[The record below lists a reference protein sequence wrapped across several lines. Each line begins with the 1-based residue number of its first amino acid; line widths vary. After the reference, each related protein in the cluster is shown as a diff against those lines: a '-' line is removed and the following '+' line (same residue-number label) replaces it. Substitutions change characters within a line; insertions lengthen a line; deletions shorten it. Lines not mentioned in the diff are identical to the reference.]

1 MKILTFLVLS
11 MSFLFASVDINHASA
26 KELTSLKGVGNKKAA
41 AIIEYR
47 QAHCFKS
54 LHEILNVKGLGKKF
68 LEKNKA
74 QMSVG
79 KCK

>member
-26 KELTSLKGVGNKKAA
+26 QELTSLKGVGNKKAV

-47 QAHCFKS
+47 QVHCFKS
-54 LHEILNVKGLGKKF
+54 LNEILNVKGLGKKF
-68 LEKNKA
+68 LEKNKD